1 VSTRLEEARL
11 RAHSVQQEPIVLQKL
26 RHALPFL
33 RPVQLV
39 STLSQELRLAILHFR
54 LYALYV
60 RQVKR
65 PLKVAH
71 RTLNAFYALQ
81 ARIPLLRRQV
91 YVPR

>member
-1 VSTRLEEARL
+1 MLL
-11 RAHSVQQEPIVLQKL
+11 QVLHQ
-26 RHALPFL
+26 LPWL
-33 RPVQLV
+33 
-39 STLSQELRLAILHFR
+39 
-54 LYALYV
+54 ALYV